1 MSSLVPNKQ
10 PQMNHIKQ
18 FIWGSIHL
26 IADYFIVYGLVTLK
40 LILIQ
45 IVYYK

>member
-26 IADYFIVYGLVTLK
+26 IADYFIVYVVTLK
-40 LILIQ
+40 INSHTNCIL
-45 IVYYK
+45 

>member
-10 PQMNHIKQ
+10 PQMIHIKQ

-26 IADYFIVYGLVTLK
+26 IADYFIVYG
-40 LILIQ
+40 
-45 IVYYK
+45 

>member
-1 MSSLVPNKQ
+1 MLSIITNKQ

-26 IADYFIVYGLVTLK
+26 IAYYFIVYS
-40 LILIQ
+40 
-45 IVYYK
+45 